1 MDINCDLGEGMA
13 NDAQIMAY
21 ISRCNIATGAHA
33 GSRDLI
39 IKTMRLAQ
47 EHQVAIGA
55 HPSYA
60 DRQNF
65 GRISMDLPRDQ
76 LKNSLLQQLELMLEC
91 ADICGVSLTHIKPHG
106 ALYHDVAKNSELA
119 VMLMD
124 VVKELCPKAIVITA
138 ANSVLFDLGH
148 WPQEAIWAESFID
161 RRYSPDLSLVSRNE
175 PEAIIH
181 DPDQA
186 KQQFLNLC
194 AGQAQT
200 NDGQLLPLSSRTSCI
215 HSDHPNALAIAK
227 AIWAIN
233 QE

>member
-39 IKTMRLAQ
+39 LKTMHLAQ

-65 GRISMDLPRDQ
+65 GRISMDLPHDQ
-76 LKNSLLQQLELMLEC
+76 LKDSLREQLELMLEC
-91 ADICGVSLTHIKPHG
+91 ADICGVTLTHIKPHG
-106 ALYHDVAKNSELA
+106 ALYHDVAKTPELA
-119 VMLMD
+119 VILMG

-138 ANSVLFDLGH
+138 ANSVLFHLGD

-161 RRYSPDLSLVSRNE
+161 RRYNPDLSLVSRSE

-194 AGQAQT
+194 AGRVHT
-200 NDGQLLPLSSRTSCI
+200 IDDQLIPLSSRTCCI

-233 QE
+233 HD

>member
-39 IKTMRLAQ
+39 LKTMHLAQ

-65 GRISMDLPRDQ
+65 GRISMDLPHDQ
-76 LKNSLLQQLELMLEC
+76 LKDSLREQLELMLEC
-91 ADICGVSLTHIKPHG
+91 ADICGVTLTHIKPHG
-106 ALYHDVAKNSELA
+106 ALYHDVAKTPELA

-138 ANSVLFDLGH
+138 ANSVLFHLGD

-161 RRYSPDLSLVSRNE
+161 RRYNPDLSLVSRSE

-194 AGQAQT
+194 AGRVHT
-200 NDGQLLPLSSRTSCI
+200 IDDQLIPLSSRTCCI

-233 QE
+233 HD

>member
-13 NDAQIMAY
+13 NDTQIMAY

-33 GSRDLI
+33 GSPDLI
-39 IKTMRLAQ
+39 LKTMRIAL

-65 GRISMDLPRDQ
+65 GRISLDLPHTQ
-76 LKNSLLQQLELMLEC
+76 LKNSLQEQLELMLEC
-91 ADICGVSLTHIKPHG
+91 ADICGVPLTHIKPHG
-106 ALYHDVAKNSELA
+106 ALYHDVAKTPEIAEL
-119 VMLMD
+119 LMD
-124 VVKELCPKAIVITA
+124 VVKELCPEAIVITA
-138 ANSVLFDLGH
+138 ANSVLFHLGDLPLG
-148 WPQEAIWAESFID
+148 AIWAESFID
-161 RRYSPDLSLVSRNE
+161 RRYNPDLSLVSRSE

-194 AGQAQT
+194 AGQVQT
-200 NDGQLLPLSSRTSCI
+200 IEGKLLSLNSRTSCI

-233 QE
+233 HD

>member
-39 IKTMRLAQ
+39 LKTMRLAQ
-47 EHQVAIGA
+47 EHEVAIGA

-65 GRISMDLPRDQ
+65 GRISMDLPNDQ
-76 LKNSLLQQLELMLEC
+76 LKDSLLQQLELMLEC
-91 ADICGVSLTHIKPHG
+91 ADICGVTLTHIKPHG
-106 ALYHDVAKNSELA
+106 ALYHDVAKTPEIAEL
-119 VMLMD
+119 LMD
-124 VVKELCPKAIVITA
+124 VVKELCPKAVVITA
-138 ANSVLFDLGH
+138 ANSVLFHLGDL
-148 WPQEAIWAESFID
+148 PQEAIWAESFID
-161 RRYSPDLSLVSRNE
+161 RRYNPDLSLVSRSE

-194 AGQAQT
+194 AGRVHT
-200 NDGQLLPLSSRTSCI
+200 IDDQLLPMSSRTCCI

-233 QE
+233 HD

>member
-65 GRISMDLPRDQ
+65 GRISMDLPHDQ

-91 ADICGVSLTHIKPHG
+91 ADICDVSLTHIKPHG
-106 ALYHDVAKNSELA
+106 ALYHDMAKNPELA
-119 VMLMD
+119 VLLMD
-124 VVKELCPKAIVITA
+124 VVKELCPKAVVIAA

-161 RRYSPDLSLVSRNE
+161 RRYNPDLSLVSRNE

-181 DPDQA
+181 DPDEA
-186 KQQFLNLC
+186 TQQFLDLC
-194 AGQAQT
+194 AGQVRT
-200 NDGQLLPLSSRTSCI
+200 IDGQILPLSSRTCCI

-227 AIWAIN
+227 AVWAIN
-233 QE
+233 QK

>member
-1 MDINCDLGEGMA
+1 MA

-39 IKTMRLAQ
+39 LKTMRLAQ

-65 GRISMDLPRDQ
+65 GRISMDLPNDQ
-76 LKNSLLQQLELMLEC
+76 LKDSLLQQLELMLEC
-91 ADICGVSLTHIKPHG
+91 ADLCDVTLAHIKPHG
-106 ALYHDVAKNSELA
+106 ALYHDVAKTPELA

-124 VVKELCPKAIVITA
+124 VVKELCPKAILITA
-138 ANSVLFDLGH
+138 ANSVLFHLGDL
-148 WPQEAIWAESFID
+148 PQEAIWAESFID
-161 RRYSPDLSLVSRNE
+161 RRYNPDLSLVSRNE

-186 KQQFLNLC
+186 KQQFLDLC
-194 AGQAQT
+194 AGQVRT
-200 NDGQLLPLSSRTSCI
+200 IDDQLIPMRSRTCCI

-227 AIWAIN
+227 AVWAIN
-233 QE
+233 HD